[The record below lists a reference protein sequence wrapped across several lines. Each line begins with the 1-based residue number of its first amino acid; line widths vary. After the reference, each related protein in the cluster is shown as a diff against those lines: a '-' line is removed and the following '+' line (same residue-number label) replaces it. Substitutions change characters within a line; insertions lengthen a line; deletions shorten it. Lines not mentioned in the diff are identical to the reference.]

1 MIPSQDPVTPPHDPA
16 APQLDPMAPPQDP
29 AALRLDPVA
38 AIAGGLV
45 VSCQA
50 PEGHPLR
57 VPSVIARLAACAA
70 LGGAAAVRVN
80 HPDDVRAVKSVVDLP
95 VIALHKERAADRDLI
110 TPRWELVES
119 LAAAGADVVAVEA
132 TGRGELPVDAL
143 VARVHGQL
151 GLPVMADV
159 ATVDQGTAAWA
170 AGADLVAT
178 TLSGYTP
185 DSPRQEA
192 PDLDLV
198 AALTAAGVRVVA
210 EGRFATPDQVRAAFA
225 AGAYATVVGTAIT
238 DPVALTR
245 GLAAAAP
252 RPASPTSPTGPTGP
266 TGAAGADSSASLAG
280 QH

>member
-1 MIPSQDPVTPPHDPA
+1 MIPSQNPVTSPRDPA
-16 APQLDPMAPPQDP
+16 APQ
-29 AALRLDPVA
+29 LDPVA

-57 VPSVIARLAACAA
+57 VPSVIARLAECAA
-70 LGGAAAVRVN
+70 LGGAVAVRVN
-80 HPDDVRAVKSVVDLP
+80 HPDDVRAVKSAVDLP

-110 TPRWELVES
+110 TPRWELVEA

-151 GLPVMADV
+151 GLPLMADV

-245 GLAAAAP
+245 SLAAAAA
-252 RPASPTSPTGPTGP
+252 RLTGPA
-266 TGAAGADSSASLAG
+266 GAASADSSASLAG

>member
-1 MIPSQDPVTPPHDPA
+1 MSPPSDPVTP
-16 APQLDPMAPPQDP
+16 
-29 AALRLDPVA
+29 LRDPVA
-38 AIAGGLV
+38 AIAAGLV

-57 VPSVIARLAACAA
+57 VPSVIARLAVCAA

-110 TPRWELVES
+110 TPRWELVEA

-132 TGRGELPVDAL
+132 TGRAELPVDAL

-151 GLPVMADV
+151 DLPVMADV
-159 ATVDQGTAAWA
+159 ATVDQGLAAWA

-185 DSPRQEA
+185 DSPRQSA

-198 AALTAAGVRVVA
+198 AALTAAGVRTVA
-210 EGRFATPDQVRAAFA
+210 EGRFRTPDQVRAAFA
-225 AGAYATVVGTAIT
+225 VGAYATVVGTAIT

-245 GLAAAAP
+245 SLAAVAP
-252 RPASPTSPTGPTGP
+252 RAAGAANPV
-266 TGAAGADSSASLAG
+266 GAAGTASPAR
-280 QH
+280 QC